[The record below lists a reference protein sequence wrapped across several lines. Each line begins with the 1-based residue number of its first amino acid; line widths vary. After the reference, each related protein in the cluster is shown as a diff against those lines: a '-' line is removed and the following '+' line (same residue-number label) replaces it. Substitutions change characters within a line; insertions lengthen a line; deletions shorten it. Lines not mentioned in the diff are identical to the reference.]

1 MPGFCKSA
9 TLEEVGRHGHVLTH
23 GRHAGIAPQLE
34 DLEPFKEKMGRLTPQ
49 WREQQAKAH
58 RLDVAI
64 EENLT
69 LLGCGSESEGER

>member
-9 TLEEVGRHGHVLTH
+9 TLEEVRRLGHVLTP

-34 DLEPFKEKMGRLTPQ
+34 DLEPFEEKMGRLTPQ
-49 WREQQAKAH
+49 WREQQAEAH

-69 LLGCGSESEGER
+69 LLGFGSESEGER